1 MSYVISL
8 CNIATCID
16 ITTEKISF
24 AIDRTNRSINCA
36 KNDLKKLRRAKTIQ
50 YDEETEYIDKQWSI
64 HSLIDYTCYGILQT
78 SSIWIP
84 LFMTM

>member
-1 MSYVISL
+1 MYRHHDREDKFCGRSDKSIDKL
-8 CNIATCID
+8 CQY
-16 ITTEKISF
+16 EF
-24 AIDRTNRSINCA
+24 
-36 KNDLKKLRRAKTIQ
+36 KKLRRAKTIQ
-50 YDEETEYIDKQWSI
+50 YDQETEYIDKHWSI